1 MSADAAVSLPASV
14 TCVIADDHP
23 PVLQFLSRYL
33 SSNGVTITA
42 STRDGEEAL
51 RKIEQ
56 THPAV
61 AIVDARMPR
70 VSGID
75 VIRTLQAAGSP
86 TRVIL
91 YTGYGDHALLSDAL
105 DAGVSGLIDKEAPL
119 EDLVRAIKIVA
130 EGGTYVDPGIGAML
144 VAAQKGAER
153 RALTRREREVLRLL
167 ADGNSNDAIG
177 SELRISAQTVR
188 THIQKAMAKLGA
200 ATRIQ
205 AVATA
210 LRESLIS

>member
-1 MSADAAVSLPASV
+1 MSI

-33 SSNGVTITA
+33 SNNGITIAA

-56 THPAV
+56 TRPSVAV
-61 AIVDARMPR
+61 LDARMPR
-70 VSGID
+70 ISGLD
-75 VIRTLQAAGSP
+75 VLRSLTASGSP

-91 YTGYGDHALLSDAL
+91 YTGYGDDALLSDAL
-105 DAGVSGLIDKEAPL
+105 DAGVGGVIDKEAPVD
-119 EDLVRAIKIVA
+119 DLVRAIRIVA
-130 EGGTYVDPGIGAML
+130 EGGTYLDPT
-144 VAAQKGAER
+144 AAAALIAQR
-153 RALTRREREVLRLL
+153 RRNKSRELTQREREVLRLL
-167 ADGNSNDAIG
+167 SEGNSNEQIG
-177 SELRISAQTVR
+177 ELLSISPQTVR
-188 THIQKAMAKLGA
+188 THVQKAMEKLGA
-200 ATRIQ
+200 TTRVQ